1 MAKTASS
8 TKKKTSSATKTV
20 ASRSKTKATA
30 SKARRAKA
38 PVKKAPAKKVVAK
51 KVVSKKATTR
61 KPVVRKTAAKK
72 ASPVAKKTVAR
83 KAASKTTTA
92 KKAVARKASAS
103 KKAKKTLVS
112 LENEQ
117 FTFRHYKDVN
127 ATHEDLGLSEK
138 DVMDMYTSMVLQRRF
153 EERAAQMYGQQKIG
167 GFLHLYI
174 GQEAV
179 STGSAWAT
187 TRQDAFITA
196 YRDHGIGLAL
206 GMTANECMAELFG
219 KVDGCSKGKGGSMHY
234 FDKKNNFLG
243 GHGIVGGQIP
253 LGVGASFAQKYKGT
267 DNVTLTYFGD
277 GAIQQGAFHE
287 AANLAGL
294 YKLPSIL
301 ICENNLYGM
310 GTSVERSSAVTD
322 LYKRAV
328 AYNMHG
334 AVCDGMDVFVVYQA
348 IKELKELASQ
358 GQPCLLEMRTY
369 RYRGHSMSDPQ
380 KYRTKEE
387 MDERKGE
394 DPILQLKS
402 YILGRKIASL
412 KTLDKIDDD
421 AKEEVLESVK
431 FADASEMPSEDAMYE
446 NVYADDNFPF
456 LR

>member
-1 MAKTASS
+1 MAKRASTTKKASS
-8 TKKKTSSATKTV
+8 KAKASRKPATKTTRAAV
-20 ASRSKTKATA
+20 A
-30 SKARRAKA
+30 
-38 PVKKAPAKKVVAK
+38 KKASPKKASTRKAVPRKAVAKKAVAKKAVAKKAVAKKVVAK
-51 KVVSKKATTR
+51 KKAVTKKKVTR
-61 KPVVRKTAAKK
+61 K
-72 ASPVAKKTVAR
+72 S
-83 KAASKTTTA
+83 TA
-92 KKAVARKASAS
+92 KNVRVKNS
-103 KKAKKTLVS
+103 KLVS

-117 FTFRHYKDVN
+117 FTFRHYKDVD
-127 ATHEDLGLSEK
+127 ATHEQLGLSEK
-138 DVMDMYTSMVLQRRF
+138 DVIEMYANMLLQRRF

-187 TRQDAFITA
+187 TREDAFITA

-206 GMTANECMAELFG
+206 GMTADECMAELFG
-219 KVDGCSKGKGGSMHY
+219 KIDGCSRGKGGSMHY

-253 LGVGASFAQKYKGT
+253 LGVGAAFAMKYKKT
-267 DNVTLTYFGD
+267 KNVTLTYFGD

-310 GTSVERSSAVTD
+310 GTSVERSSAITD

-328 AYNMHG
+328 GYNMHG

-348 IKELKELASQ
+348 IKELKELAVK
-358 GQPCLLEMRTY
+358 GEPCLLEIRTY

-402 YILGRKIASL
+402 YIIGNKISTLA
-412 KTLDKIDDD
+412 KLDKLDDQ
-421 AKEEVLESVK
+421 AKATVMASVK
-431 FADASEMPSEDAMYE
+431 FAEESEEPSEATMYE